1 MTIYSMSWCEDIIT
15 GDDISDAI
23 AALREENNRTE
34 ENTATLKVLIEAR
47 KEIKSTIYSEN
58 DFTSVTLIN
67 DNYFESFIREQVYG
81 DHEDLDA
88 WPFKHIDWEQAAEEI
103 ASDYHTLDV
112 EGNTFYYID

>member
-1 MTIYSMSWCEDIIT
+1 MIITWYEDIVT
-15 GDDISDAI
+15 GDNISDAI
-23 AALREENNRTE
+23 DALREENDRTE
-34 ENTATLKVLIEAR
+34 ENTDTLKALIEAR

-58 DFTSVTLIN
+58 DFTYVTLIN
-67 DNYFESFIREQVYG
+67 ENHFESFIREQVYE
-81 DHEDLDA
+81 DHEDLNA

>member
-1 MTIYSMSWCEDIIT
+1 MSWCEDIIT

-23 AALREENNRTE
+23 TALREENKRTK
-34 ENTATLKVLIEAR
+34 ENTATLKVLIGAR
-47 KEIKSTIYSEN
+47 KEIKSYVDE
-58 DFTSVTLIN
+58 DYFTSVTLIN

>member
-1 MTIYSMSWCEDIIT
+1 MTIWYEDIVT

-23 AALREENNRTE
+23 DTLREENDRTK
-34 ENTATLKVLIEAR
+34 ENTATLKALIEAR
-47 KEIKSTIYSEN
+47 KEIKSYIDEDY
-58 DFTSVTLIN
+58 FTSVTLIN

-81 DHEDLDA
+81 DHEDLDT